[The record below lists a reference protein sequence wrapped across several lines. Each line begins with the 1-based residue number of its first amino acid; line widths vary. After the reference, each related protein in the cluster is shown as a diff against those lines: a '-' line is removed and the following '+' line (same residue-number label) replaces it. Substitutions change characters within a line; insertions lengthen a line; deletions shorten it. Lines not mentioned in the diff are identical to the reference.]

1 MDAITIVNRALARIG
16 AIEIQSFEDPG
27 PSGDAPQ
34 TIYEEALDD
43 LLSRYPWKFAHK
55 YAALSRLAAAPARG
69 WTYAFLL
76 PPDRKGPARAYYD
89 SVSGGARP
97 LVKFELSADQ
107 LLSDAEA
114 VWAFYPFAPPVQ
126 HWPGYFR
133 KLVST
138 VVAAELALAIREDEP
153 LRRRLTLECF
163 GTPEYRGEAGLFGE
177 AMSLDSQAQGSPQ
190 PAGGANPLIDARYS
204 PGDARSGYEFW

>member
-16 AIEIQSFEDPG
+16 AIEIQSFDDPG

-34 TIYEEALDD
+34 SIFEEALDD

-55 YAALSRLAAAPARG
+55 YAALSRLTAGPVRG
-69 WTYAFLL
+69 WIYAFLL
-76 PPDRKGPARAYYD
+76 PPDRVGPARGYFD
-89 SVSGGARP
+89 SADGAARP
-97 LVKFELSADQ
+97 LTKFELSADQ
-107 LLSDAEA
+107 LLADAET
-114 VWAFYPFAPPVQ
+114 VWAFYPYAPPVQ

-133 KLVST
+133 KLVTT

-153 LRRRLTLECF
+153 LRRRLMNECF

-177 AMSLDSQAQGSPQ
+177 AMSLDSAAGASPQ
-190 PAGGANPLIDARYS
+190 PAGGANPVSDARYL
-204 PGDARSGYEFW
+204 PGDARGGFEFW